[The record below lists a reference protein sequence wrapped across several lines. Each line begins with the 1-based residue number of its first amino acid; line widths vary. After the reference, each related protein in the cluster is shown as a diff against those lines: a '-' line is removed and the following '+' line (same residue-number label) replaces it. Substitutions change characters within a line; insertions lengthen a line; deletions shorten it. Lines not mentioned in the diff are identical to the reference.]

1 MPAVNQQGI
10 KIMEVPPTQINNP
23 EAIKSGLREALN
35 GINPEAVQ
43 KLRLAVLAAFGDVD
57 FMKGLSPDGRV
68 ALENLQYL
76 KRDLRELKKAI
87 PNIITIPPETTNQP
101 S

>member
-57 FMKGLSPDGRV
+57 WDDVITVFIKRADCLLCRDYRYLMLNRPSAKNNSNFNFHFLS
-68 ALENLQYL
+68 
-76 KRDLRELKKAI
+76 
-87 PNIITIPPETTNQP
+87 
-101 S
+101 